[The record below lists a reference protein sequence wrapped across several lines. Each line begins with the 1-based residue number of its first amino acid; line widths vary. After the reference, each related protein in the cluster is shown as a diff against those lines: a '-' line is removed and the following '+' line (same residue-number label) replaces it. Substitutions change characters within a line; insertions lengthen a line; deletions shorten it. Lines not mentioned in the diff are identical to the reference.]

1 MIARRIAAS
10 SFVAAALAAPTL
22 VFAQDTFQ
30 AEAGLSHSE
39 VKAGPAR
46 QTAVGPEATFFL
58 GKLPAVPKD
67 YPLEQ
72 AQFVERISSLSANFA
87 RTSLDLGN
95 SQGTRNGHMSGVSFD
110 FRRPD
115 TPLIASAGTES
126 LYSGNAI
133 DARLYQLSL
142 GAYVDKTTA
151 LALDASRTLI
161 STRFFSGGSSFSEL
175 TDTFTSIG
183 FSGQH
188 LARLSG
194 GDHVAFIAGISR
206 DTHERVGAAPDRN
219 WSVFVKATYYPTKM
233 IGLRLGVL
241 SDRGD
246 DSLTEGKTYEAGARM
261 FLTPA
266 FSLDFDFSRFYPKAR
281 GDSDTSIT
289 IKALVR
295 F

>member
-1 MIARRIAAS
+1 MNTRFVAS
-10 SFVAAALAAPTL
+10 SFVAAAFAVPAVVL
-22 VFAQDTFQ
+22 AQDTFQ
-30 AEAGLSHSE
+30 AEAGLSYSE

-46 QTAVGPEATFFL
+46 QTAIGPEATFFL
-58 GKLPAVPKD
+58 GRLPAVPKD

-72 AQFVERISSLSANFA
+72 AQFVERISSLSASFA

-95 SQGTRNGHMSGVSFD
+95 SQGTRKGSLSGVSFD

-115 TPLIASAGTES
+115 TPLIASAGTAS
-126 LYSGNAI
+126 LYSGNEI
-133 DARLYQLSL
+133 DVRLYQLSL

-161 STRFFSGGSSFSEL
+161 STRFFSGGSSFSEF
-175 TDTFTSIG
+175 TDTVTSIG

-194 GDHVAFIAGISR
+194 GDHVALIAGISR
-206 DTHERVGAAPDRN
+206 DTHEQEGAAPEKNR
-219 WSVFVKATYYPTKM
+219 SVFLKATYYPTKM
-233 IGLRLGVL
+233 VGLTLGVL

-266 FSLDFDFSRFYPKAR
+266 FSLDFDFERFYPKAR
-281 GDSDTSIT
+281 GDSDNSIT
-289 IKALVR
+289 IKGLVR

>member
-1 MIARRIAAS
+1 MIARFVAS
-10 SFVAAALAAPTL
+10 PFVAAAFAVPTL
-22 VFAQDTFQ
+22 VLAQDTFQ
-30 AEAGLSHSE
+30 AEAGLSYSE

-46 QTAVGPEATFFL
+46 QTTVGPEATFFL
-58 GKLPAVPKD
+58 GRLPAVPKD

-72 AQFVERISSLSANFA
+72 AQFVERISSLSASFA

-95 SQGTRNGHMSGVSFD
+95 SQGTRKGSLSGVSFD

-115 TPLIASAGTES
+115 TPLIASAGIES
-126 LYSGNAI
+126 SYSGNEI

-142 GAYVDKTTA
+142 GAYVDKTMA

-161 STRFFSGGSSFSEL
+161 STRFFSGGVSFSEL

-206 DTHERVGAAPDRN
+206 DTHEREGAAPEKNR
-219 WSVFVKATYYPTKM
+219 SVFLKATYYPTKM
-233 IGLRLGVL
+233 VGLTLGVL

-246 DSLTEGKTYEAGARM
+246 DSLTEGKIYEAGARM

-266 FSLDFDFSRFYPKAR
+266 FSFDFDFSRFYPKAR
-281 GDSDTSIT
+281 GDSDNLIT
-289 IKALVR
+289 IKGLVR

>member
-1 MIARRIAAS
+1 MIARFGVS
-10 SFVAAALAAPTL
+10 SFVAAALAAPAL

-39 VKAGPAR
+39 IKVGPAR
-46 QTAVGPEATFFL
+46 QTTVGPEATLFL
-58 GKLPAVPKD
+58 GRVPAVPKD

-72 AQFVERISSLSANFA
+72 AQFVERIGSFSANFA

-95 SQGTRNGHMSGVSFD
+95 SQGTRNGHLSGVSFD

-115 TPLIASAGTES
+115 TPLIASAGTAS
-126 LYSGNAI
+126 LYSGNEI
-133 DARLYQLSL
+133 DVRLYQLSL

-161 STRFFSGGSSFSEL
+161 STRFFSGGSSFSEF
-175 TDTFTSIG
+175 TDTVTSIG

-194 GDHVAFIAGISR
+194 GDHVALIAGISR
-206 DTHERVGAAPDRN
+206 DTHEQEGAAPEKNR
-219 WSVFVKATYYPTKM
+219 SVFLKATYYPTKM
-233 IGLRLGVL
+233 VGLTLGVL

-266 FSLDFDFSRFYPKAR
+266 FSLDFDFERFYPKAR
-281 GDSDTSIT
+281 GDSDNSIT
-289 IKALVR
+289 IKGLVR